1 MRVSV
6 FFVCLFFLLLKGHDY
21 FHAGPHYDSW
31 AYTHAQDI
39 AKSQQFKSLKFNSTK
54 TKHRKT
60 VSRDIY
66 PDQKKDFF
74 VFDDVKDDNSNI
86 LLDRKFTEL
95 ADCYLALS
103 HLFIL
108 RHLYTRYKAHSDFSG
123 PFAYKYI
130 TQRVLRI

>member
-6 FFVCLFFLLLKGHDY
+6 FFVCLFFLLLKGHDHV
-21 FHAGPHYDSW
+21 HAGTRFSSKT
-31 AYTHAQDI
+31 YTHTQNS
-39 AKSQQFKSLKFNSTK
+39 AKSLHLKSTK

-86 LLDRKFTEL
+86 LLARKFTDL

>member
-1 MRVSV
+1 MPIFSSV
-6 FFVCLFFLLLKGHDY
+6 KGHDHV
-21 FHAGPHYDSW
+21 HADTRFSSKN
-31 AYTHAQDI
+31 YTHAQNF
-39 AKSQQFKSLKFNSTK
+39 AKALHLKVPK
-54 TKHRKT
+54 TKQRKT

-86 LLDRKFTEL
+86 LLDRKFTSL